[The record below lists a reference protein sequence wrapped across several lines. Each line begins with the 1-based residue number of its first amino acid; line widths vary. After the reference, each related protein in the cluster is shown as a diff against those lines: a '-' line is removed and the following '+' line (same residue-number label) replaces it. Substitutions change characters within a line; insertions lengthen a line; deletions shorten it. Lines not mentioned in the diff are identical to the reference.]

1 MTHARV
7 KKEKFQELII
17 PITEKTVYQDSINKN
32 SPHTKKTYKTFEYN
46 HEKFYYEEDFC
57 IFLPLLYNTKLT
69 FTNFHDMKEGL
80 SGKRTIKHKRL
91 IFGEALI
98 DVPVPSSFQTFVNEL
113 LKPFFVFQIFSIILW
128 CTEEYYWYAIAIFVI
143 MCVTL
148 TVNII
153 YVQTNLKKIKEIATY
168 ICEVDVLRDGKRK
181 TIISNEL
188 VPGDVVFVTK
198 ELVFPCDLIL
208 LNGFCLI
215 NEIMLT
221 GEAQPVIK
229 EALPNIENV
238 YSKKEKLYTLSGGTK
253 VVSTNEDSIA
263 VVINTGF
270 STAKGE
276 LVRSIL
282 FPMPNRFKFE
292 RDSYIFVGFMG
303 VMALIGFFIAI
314 PPLQT
319 GGYAG
324 GDIAIKLLDLITIAI
339 PPALPLTISIGIG
352 YSLGRLKDKKIS
364 CIAPP
369 SVNAAG
375 RVSVVFFDK
384 TGTLTKDEMS
394 LKGVYDVKDS
404 TEKEK
409 LDSCSIEL
417 QKSLAGCH
425 SLTLF
430 DGELLGDTQE
440 IAIIKALGWE
450 ASAGE
455 NGKILLTSPKGEFSI
470 SRRFAYH
477 FAPELKRMGVVV
489 ECENETILYMKGAP
503 EVIFPL
509 CKEVPADIHSV
520 FLNYTKQGYRVLA
533 CAYKPLESFS
543 DEAKLFDIENGLCFL
558 GLLLLE
564 NPIKKDAPKTIKC
577 LLEAN
582 IHCAISTGDNILTG
596 LAVGKALNL
605 VTSTNVYLGDY
616 IGGEIIWEDSEGIR
630 LKSLPTE
637 ADDFEIV
644 VTGNLLEKI
653 ITENVELL
661 PVVKEKCKVYGRM
674 SPNHKIMLIEVFQ
687 QEDTIVAM
695 VGDGANDCGA
705 LKQADVGLSL
715 SEAEASIAAPFCTL
729 KLYKIKY
736 ILQEGRCALTTS
748 LQCFKFMMMYS
759 VIQFTCAIC
768 LYENQNNLT
777 NNQFIYQDVFNV
789 LPLTFTMAASKPYR
803 KLSKKLPPGSLISV
817 PIITSII
824 GQIIVAVGI
833 IVTGI
838 QALSSLS
845 WYPDLDYD
853 GNAMGAAIDS
863 PAGTTMSNVI
873 FMQGSAQLIIMCFA
887 FSIGKPFRQPVY
899 KNIAF
904 CISCICLLAFNI
916 YFIMARGD
924 FPYYF
929 LDEVDDGHM
938 DYRWITLGIMFG
950 GMALALTY
958 ERFGVPFVELLI
970 RRCNSKNN

>member
-1 MTHARV
+1 M
-7 KKEKFQELII
+7 
-17 PITEKTVYQDSINKN
+17 
-32 SPHTKKTYKTFEYN
+32 
-46 HEKFYYEEDFC
+46 
-57 IFLPLLYNTKLT
+57 
-69 FTNFHDMKEGL
+69 
-80 SGKRTIKHKRL
+80 
-91 IFGEALI
+91 
-98 DVPVPSSFQTFVNEL
+98 
-113 LKPFFVFQIFSIILW
+113 
-128 CTEEYYWYAIAIFVI
+128 
-143 MCVTL
+143 
-148 TVNII
+148 
-153 YVQTNLKKIKEIATY
+153 
-168 ICEVDVLRDGKRK
+168 
-181 TIISNEL
+181 
-188 VPGDVVFVTK
+188 
-198 ELVFPCDLIL
+198 
-208 LNGFCLI
+208 
-215 NEIMLT
+215 
-221 GEAQPVIK
+221 
-229 EALPNIENV
+229 
-238 YSKKEKLYTLSGGTK
+238 
-253 VVSTNEDSIA
+253 
-263 VVINTGF
+263 
-270 STAKGE
+270 
-276 LVRSIL
+276 
-282 FPMPNRFKFE
+282 
-292 RDSYIFVGFMG
+292 
-303 VMALIGFFIAI
+303 
-314 PPLQT
+314 
-319 GGYAG
+319 
-324 GDIAIKLLDLITIAI
+324 
-339 PPALPLTISIGIG
+339 
-352 YSLGRLKDKKIS
+352 
-364 CIAPP
+364 
-369 SVNAAG
+369 
-375 RVSVVFFDK
+375 
-384 TGTLTKDEMS
+384 
-394 LKGVYDVKDS
+394 
-404 TEKEK
+404 
-409 LDSCSIEL
+409 
-417 QKSLAGCH
+417 
-425 SLTLF
+425 
-430 DGELLGDTQE
+430 
-440 IAIIKALGWE
+440 
-450 ASAGE
+450 
-455 NGKILLTSPKGEFSI
+455 
-470 SRRFAYH
+470 
-477 FAPELKRMGVVV
+477 
-489 ECENETILYMKGAP
+489 
-503 EVIFPL
+503 
-509 CKEVPADIHSV
+509 
-520 FLNYTKQGYRVLA
+520 
-533 CAYKPLESFS
+533 
-543 DEAKLFDIENGLCFL
+543 
-558 GLLLLE
+558 
-564 NPIKKDAPKTIKC
+564 
-577 LLEAN
+577 LEAN